1 MPPQGRRCRLPC
13 CCAPPLDWPEEADT
27 TYRSSGGGYACGR
40 RRGSRGLLA
49 EVHQEQRLVDAALE
63 DRHAHLHALLDHL
76 TALQTGFA
84 GELRGREVDCHRCC
98 PPMEFALCVARY
110 RVVPTVSTAKAQHG
124 LNICARR
131 GFGMSTKT
139 CSIPK
144 RSARCSPR
152 RRTPKVS
159 VA

>member
-1 MPPQGRRCRLPC
+1 MPPQGRRCRLPFS
-13 CCAPPLDWPEEADT
+13 CAPPRGLPEEGDT
-27 TYRSSGGGYACGR
+27 TYRSSGGGYAWC
-40 RRGSRGLLA
+40 RRGGGRGLLA

-76 TALQTGFA
+76 TALQAGFA

-110 RVVPTVSTAKAQHG
+110 RVVPTVSTGKAQHE

-131 GFGMSTKT
+131 GF
-139 CSIPK
+139 
-144 RSARCSPR
+144 R
-152 RRTPKVS
+152 RRSCGDPS
-159 VA
+159 N

>member
-1 MPPQGRRCRLPC
+1 MPPQGRRCRLPF
-13 CCAPPLDWPEEADT
+13 CCAPPLEVPEEADT
-27 TYRSSGGGYACGR
+27 TYRSSGGGYARC
-40 RRGSRGLLA
+40 RRGGGRGLLA

-110 RVVPTVSTAKAQHG
+110 RVLPTVSTPISQHG
-124 LNICARR
+124 LNISRSDGHSEAVR
-131 GFGMSTKT
+131 GHDVEGTG
-139 CSIPK
+139 I
-144 RSARCSPR
+144 R
-152 RRTPKVS
+152 
-159 VA
+159 

>member
-1 MPPQGRRCRLPC
+1 MPPQGRRCRLPS
-13 CCAPPLDWPEEADT
+13 CCAPPLGLPEEADT
-27 TYRSSGGGYACGR
+27 TYRSSGGGDAGR
-40 RRGSRGLLA
+40 RARGGRGLLA

-110 RVVPTVSTAKAQHG
+110 RVVPTVSTRNPQHW
-124 LNICARR
+124 LNIAFEGQHPSTAAQPR
-131 GFGMSTKT
+131 GDE
-139 CSIPK
+139 
-144 RSARCSPR
+144 
-152 RRTPKVS
+152 VL
-159 VA
+159 